1 MKINSN
7 TWTEIESRINKF
19 LNEKEKTEQQKSKVY
34 GQKPSNRKEGYKKRI
49 NK

>member
-19 LNEKEKTEQQKSKVY
+19 LNEKEKTKQQESKVY
-34 GQKPSNRKEGYKKRI
+34 GQKPTNREKGYKKRI
-49 NK
+49 N